1 MKTLIKLVLALAL
14 AGAALSAHAATRLKD
29 LGDVDG
35 VRKNQLIGYGLV
47 VGLNGTGDG
56 GGASFTGRS
65 TANFLQR
72 LGVAVN
78 AADISVKNVAA
89 VIVTADLASFGK
101 AGQKADVLV
110 SSLGDAKSLHG
121 GTLLLTPLKATNGE
135 IYAIA
140 QGPVAIGGYTSSAA
154 GSTVSKNH
162 PTTGRIPGGA
172 VLERDAPNPEFSAG
186 FMDYLLRVADYTT
199 AMRVSEAVNS
209 RFGEGVAYAVDAGT
223 VRIAIPPQLKD
234 RTVEYFSTIEALSV
248 EPDAVAR
255 VIIDEKTGTV
265 VMGKDVRVNPV
276 AVSHGSLTIRVTAST
291 DVSQP
296 SPFSEKGTT
305 VATPVADIEAK
316 EADAKIYLMETGE
329 SLSSLV
335 DALNALGVSPRELVT
350 IFQALKTAG
359 ALEAELVLM

>member
-1 MKTLIKLVLALAL
+1 MILAALIITL
-14 AGAALSAHAATRLKD
+14 ALSASAATRLKD
-29 LGDVDG
+29 LGDIDG

-56 GGASFTGRS
+56 SGTTFTGRS

-72 LGVAVN
+72 LGVAV
-78 AADISVKNVAA
+78 SSSEMTLKNVAA
-89 VIVTADLASFGK
+89 VIVTAELLPFSK
-101 AGQKADVLV
+101 SGQRLDILV

-121 GTLLLTPLKATNGE
+121 GTLLMTPLKAPNGE
-135 IYAIA
+135 IYAVA
-140 QGPVAIGGYTSSAA
+140 QGPISIGGYTASAKGA
-154 GSTVSKNH
+154 TTTKNH

-172 VLERDAPNPEFSAG
+172 VLERDSPLPEFSGG
-186 FMDYLLRVADYTT
+186 FLDFVLRVPDYTT
-199 AMRVSEAVNS
+199 ASRVAEVVNG
-209 RFGEGVAYAVDAGT
+209 RFGEGVAAPLDGGC
-223 VRIAIPPQLKD
+223 VRIAIPELAPGRL
-234 RTVEYFSTIEALSV
+234 VEYFSIIEALTV
-248 EPDAVAR
+248 EPDSAAK

-276 AVSHGSLTIRVTAST
+276 ALSHGSLTIKVTPYT

-296 SPFSEKGTT
+296 PPLSGGKT
-305 VATPVADIEAK
+305 VATQKADVEVSEK
-316 EADAKIYLMETGE
+316 EAKIYMIERGE